1 MTGKGC
7 LVPLRYCCNGR
18 AQMCFDGFR
27 YLHRG
32 LNLVI
37 WAPVGKMQ
45 TMKYFAYFG
54 SKRANLLHFLSG
66 LYFCFTKNVNNDFWR
81 IFLYYHLYYHQI
93 DMKKSIIVLLAILI
107 AVVSASAAVK
117 KKRFDIGGGD
127 SPAATEVVAPSND
140 SDSAVAETVAKPAVA
155 KSVAASKKSSEKKHS
170 FYTLIAQE
178 QKVLR
183 EKLTAVI
190 SAMKAGDWGVI
201 WKFLAICL
209 VYGMLH
215 ALGPGH
221 GKSIVV
227 GYFIAR
233 RGRWRQGVALGAGIT
248 VTHTM
253 SAVLLLLILYAIFKA
268 TVFNAFETGRIGIE
282 NASYIL
288 VMLTGVLLVVLGIK
302 DFITQRK
309 NRGDADV
316 EGHASLPPTARW
328 REIIGVA
335 AVTGIVPCPAVAL
348 IVLFCLLNSMVAL
361 SLLGAFVICIGM
373 TITNVAFGVAAV
385 AFRKGI
391 DKGSAHSRMATKI
404 YTVATLAGGVII
416 FVSGLLLF
424 TNQFAG
430 RV

>member
-1 MTGKGC
+1 
-7 LVPLRYCCNGR
+7 
-18 AQMCFDGFR
+18 
-27 YLHRG
+27 
-32 LNLVI
+32 
-37 WAPVGKMQ
+37 
-45 TMKYFAYFG
+45 
-54 SKRANLLHFLSG
+54 
-66 LYFCFTKNVNNDFWR
+66 
-81 IFLYYHLYYHQI
+81 
-93 DMKKSIIVLLAILI
+93 MKKSIVILLVFLLAV
-107 AVVSASAAVK
+107 AASAAVK
-117 KKRFDIGGGD
+117 KKHFDVGGASD
-127 SPAATEVVAPSND
+127 APAATEV
-140 SDSAVAETVAKPAVA
+140 TV
-155 KSVAASKKSSEKKHS
+155 KSVAPEVAAESAVVPEKPVEKSRSL
-170 FYTLIAQE
+170 YTVIAEE

-183 EKLTAVI
+183 EKLTTAI
-190 SAMKAGDWGVI
+190 SAMKSGDWGAI
-201 WKFLAICL
+201 WKFLLICL

-253 SAVLLLLILYAIFKA
+253 SAVILLLILYAIFKA

-282 NASYIL
+282 RASYALI
-288 VMLTGVLLVVLGIK
+288 MLTGVLLVVLAIRDVIK
-302 DFITQRK
+302 SRK
-309 NRGDADV
+309 GCECAARIDSA
-316 EGHASLPPTARW
+316 EGTVQDEALPPIARW

-361 SLLGAFVICIGM
+361 SLLGALVICIGM
-373 TITNVAFGVAAV
+373 TITNVAFGIAAV

-391 DKGSAHSRMATKI
+391 DKGSAHTRIATKI

-416 FVSGLLLF
+416 FISGLLLF

>member
-1 MTGKGC
+1 MKG
-7 LVPLRYCCNGR
+7 
-18 AQMCFDGFR
+18 
-27 YLHRG
+27 
-32 LNLVI
+32 
-37 WAPVGKMQ
+37 
-45 TMKYFAYFG
+45 
-54 SKRANLLHFLSG
+54 
-66 LYFCFTKNVNNDFWR
+66 
-81 IFLYYHLYYHQI
+81 
-93 DMKKSIIVLLAILI
+93 
-107 AVVSASAAVK
+107 
-117 KKRFDIGGGD
+117 
-127 SPAATEVVAPSND
+127 
-140 SDSAVAETVAKPAVA
+140 
-155 KSVAASKKSSEKKHS
+155 
-170 FYTLIAQE
+170 
-178 QKVLR
+178 
-183 EKLTAVI
+183 
-190 SAMKAGDWGVI
+190 GDWGVI

-268 TVFNAFETGRIGIE
+268 TVFNIFESGRIGIE
-282 NASYIL
+282 NVSYVL

-302 DFITQRK
+302 DFITQR
-309 NRGDADV
+309 NISRNA
-316 EGHASLPPTARW
+316 EGHAPLPPTARW

-373 TITNVAFGVAAV
+373 TITNVAFGIAAV

-391 DKGSAHSRMATKI
+391 DKGSAHTRMATKI
-404 YTVATLAGGVII
+404 YTVATLAGGIII
-416 FVSGLLLF
+416 FISGLLLF

>member
-1 MTGKGC
+1 MNKS
-7 LVPLRYCCNGR
+7 L
-18 AQMCFDGFR
+18 
-27 YLHRG
+27 
-32 LNLVI
+32 I
-37 WAPVGKMQ
+37 I
-45 TMKYFAYFG
+45 
-54 SKRANLLHFLSG
+54 LLF
-66 LYFCFTKNVNNDFWR
+66 F
-81 IFLYYHLYYHQI
+81 
-93 DMKKSIIVLLAILI
+93 LLA
-107 AVVSASAAVK
+107 VMDASAAVK
-117 KKRFDIGGGD
+117 KKRFDVGGGD
-127 SPAATEVVAPSND
+127 APAATEIVAPAEGA
-140 SDSAVAETVAKPAVA
+140 SAVPEAAAETAVA
-155 KSVAASKKSSEKKHS
+155 KSVAAVPEKKAEKTRS
-170 FYTLIAQE
+170 FYTVIAEE

-183 EKLTAVI
+183 EKLTAAI
-190 SAMKAGDWGVI
+190 SAMKNGDWDAI

-268 TVFNAFETGRIGIE
+268 TVFTAFETGRIGIE
-282 NASYIL
+282 RASYALI
-288 VMLTGVLLVVLGIK
+288 MLTGVLLMALAIRDVIKSRKGSGCAAGIE
-302 DFITQRK
+302 T
-309 NRGDADV
+309 A
-316 EGHASLPPTARW
+316 EGAAAGSACVTGTAQNGALPPVARW
-328 REIIGVA
+328 REILGVA

-361 SLLGAFVICIGM
+361 SLLGAFVICVGM
-373 TITNVAFGVAAV
+373 TITNVAFGIAAV

-391 DKGSAHSRMATKI
+391 DKGSAHTRIATKI

-416 FVSGLLLF
+416 FISGLLLF

>member
-1 MTGKGC
+1 
-7 LVPLRYCCNGR
+7 
-18 AQMCFDGFR
+18 
-27 YLHRG
+27 
-32 LNLVI
+32 
-37 WAPVGKMQ
+37 
-45 TMKYFAYFG
+45 
-54 SKRANLLHFLSG
+54 
-66 LYFCFTKNVNNDFWR
+66 
-81 IFLYYHLYYHQI
+81 
-93 DMKKSIIVLLAILI
+93 MKKSLVVFLILLI
-107 AVVSASAAVK
+107 AMAAPAAVK
-117 KKRFDIGGGD
+117 KKRFDVGET
-127 SPAATEVVAPSND
+127 SSAPAATEVVAP
-140 SDSAVAETVAKPAVA
+140 AAEPETA
-155 KSVAASKKSSEKKHS
+155 SEKS
-170 FYTLIAQE
+170 RSIYTLITDA

-183 EKLTAVI
+183 EKLTAAI
-190 SAMKAGDWGVI
+190 SAMKNGDWNAI

-209 VYGMLH
+209 LYGMLH

-282 NASYIL
+282 NASYVL
-288 VMLTGVLLVVLGIK
+288 VMLTGILLVALGIK
-302 DFITQRK
+302 DFVTQRRQAK
-309 NRGDADV
+309 ISAQDGTVA
-316 EGHASLPPTARW
+316 ELGSEKAIPPTARW

-361 SLLGAFVICIGM
+361 SLLGALVICVGM
-373 TITNVAFGVAAV
+373 TITNVAFGIAAV

-391 DKGSAHSRMATKI
+391 DKGSAHTRIATKI
-404 YTVATLAGGVII
+404 YTVATLAGGAII
-416 FVSGLLLF
+416 FISGLLLF

>member
-1 MTGKGC
+1 M
-7 LVPLRYCCNGR
+7 
-18 AQMCFDGFR
+18 
-27 YLHRG
+27 
-32 LNLVI
+32 LVI
-37 WAPVGKMQ
+37 
-45 TMKYFAYFG
+45 
-54 SKRANLLHFLSG
+54 
-66 LYFCFTKNVNNDFWR
+66 
-81 IFLYYHLYYHQI
+81 
-93 DMKKSIIVLLAILI
+93 LLAM
-107 AVVSASAAVK
+107 AASAAVK
-117 KKRFDIGGGD
+117 KKRFDMGGTSD
-127 SPAATEVVAPSND
+127 APVAAEVAP
-140 SDSAVAETVAKPAVA
+140 AEPEKPAEESRAILTV
-155 KSVAASKKSSEKKHS
+155 
-170 FYTLIAQE
+170 IAEE

-183 EKLTAVI
+183 EKLTTAI
-190 SAMKAGDWGVI
+190 SAMKRGDLDAI

-268 TVFNAFETGRIGIE
+268 TVFTAFETGRIGIE
-282 NASYIL
+282 RASYALI
-288 VMLTGVLLVVLGIK
+288 MLTGVLLVVLAIRDVFKSHKGCGCSARI
-302 DFITQRK
+302 DVAEGAAAESACVTGTAK
-309 NRGDADV
+309 NGM
-316 EGHASLPPTARW
+316 LPPVARW
-328 REIIGVA
+328 REILGVA

-361 SLLGAFVICIGM
+361 SLLGALVICIGM
-373 TITNVAFGVAAV
+373 TITNVAFGIAAV

-391 DKGSAHSRMATKI
+391 DKGSAHTRIATKI

-416 FVSGLLLF
+416 FISGLLLF
-424 TNQFAG
+424 MNQFAG

>member
-1 MTGKGC
+1 
-7 LVPLRYCCNGR
+7 
-18 AQMCFDGFR
+18 
-27 YLHRG
+27 
-32 LNLVI
+32 
-37 WAPVGKMQ
+37 
-45 TMKYFAYFG
+45 
-54 SKRANLLHFLSG
+54 
-66 LYFCFTKNVNNDFWR
+66 
-81 IFLYYHLYYHQI
+81 
-93 DMKKSIIVLLAILI
+93 MKKSIVFLLVLLI
-107 AVVSASAAVK
+107 AVAASAAVK
-117 KKRFDIGGGD
+117 KKRFDVSGGSD
-127 SPAATEVVAPSND
+127 ASAATEVVAPAGD
-140 SDSAVAETVAKPAVA
+140 SVSATPIASEAAAEPVAA
-155 KSVAASKKSSEKKHS
+155 KSVAAPKKLSEKTRS
-170 FYTLIAQE
+170 FYTVIAQE

-183 EKLTAVI
+183 EKLTAAI
-190 SAMKAGDWGVI
+190 SAMKSGDWGAI
-201 WKFLAICL
+201 WKFLLICL

-268 TVFNAFETGRIGIE
+268 TVFTAFETGRIGIE
-282 NASYIL
+282 RASYALI
-288 VMLTGVLLVVLGIK
+288 MLTGVLLVVLAIRDVIK
-302 DFITQRK
+302 SRK
-309 NRGDADV
+309 GSVSAARGDGA
-316 EGHASLPPTARW
+316 EGAVAEPGSGNALPPIARW

-361 SLLGAFVICIGM
+361 SLLGALVICIGM
-373 TITNVAFGVAAV
+373 TITNVAFGIAAV

-391 DKGSAHSRMATKI
+391 DKGSAHTRIATKI

>member
-1 MTGKGC
+1 MNKL
-7 LVPLRYCCNGR
+7 LVCI
-18 AQMCFDGFR
+18 
-27 YLHRG
+27 
-32 LNLVI
+32 LVF
-37 WAPVGKMQ
+37 M
-45 TMKYFAYFG
+45 
-54 SKRANLLHFLSG
+54 
-66 LYFCFTKNVNNDFWR
+66 
-81 IFLYYHLYYHQI
+81 
-93 DMKKSIIVLLAILI
+93 LAM
-107 AVVSASAAVK
+107 AASAAVK

-127 SPAATEVVAPSND
+127 APAATEATVESVAP
-140 SDSAVAETVAKPAVA
+140 AEGTAAEPAMEPEKPVEKTRSLYTV
-155 KSVAASKKSSEKKHS
+155 
-170 FYTLIAQE
+170 IAEE

-183 EKLTAVI
+183 EKLTAAI
-190 SAMKAGDWGVI
+190 SAMKSGDWDAI

-268 TVFNAFETGRIGIE
+268 TVFTAFETGRIGIE
-282 NASYIL
+282 RASYALI
-288 VMLTGVLLVVLGIK
+288 MLTGVLLVVLAIRDVIKSRKGCGCAARIDSAEGIVQ
-302 DFITQRK
+302 D
-309 NRGDADV
+309 GA
-316 EGHASLPPTARW
+316 LPPVARW
-328 REIIGVA
+328 REILGVA

-361 SLLGAFVICIGM
+361 SLLGALVICVGM
-373 TITNVAFGVAAV
+373 TITNVAFGIAAV

-391 DKGSAHSRMATKI
+391 DKGSAHTRIATKI

-416 FVSGLLLF
+416 FISGLLLF

>member
-1 MTGKGC
+1 
-7 LVPLRYCCNGR
+7 
-18 AQMCFDGFR
+18 
-27 YLHRG
+27 
-32 LNLVI
+32 
-37 WAPVGKMQ
+37 
-45 TMKYFAYFG
+45 
-54 SKRANLLHFLSG
+54 
-66 LYFCFTKNVNNDFWR
+66 
-81 IFLYYHLYYHQI
+81 
-93 DMKKSIIVLLAILI
+93 MKKSIVILLVFLLAV
-107 AVVSASAAVK
+107 AASAAVK
-117 KKRFDIGGGD
+117 KKRFDMGGGD
-127 SPAATEVVAPSND
+127 APVAAEVAP
-140 SDSAVAETVAKPAVA
+140 AEPEKPAEESRAILTV
-155 KSVAASKKSSEKKHS
+155 
-170 FYTLIAQE
+170 IAEE

-183 EKLTAVI
+183 EKLTTAI
-190 SAMKAGDWGVI
+190 SAMKRGDWDAI

-253 SAVLLLLILYAIFKA
+253 SAVILLLILYAIFKA
-268 TVFNAFETGRIGIE
+268 TVFTAFETGRIGIE
-282 NASYIL
+282 RASYALI
-288 VMLTGVLLVVLGIK
+288 MLTGVLLVVLAIRDVFKSHKGCGCSARMESAEGAVAEDGKCAESGSGI
-302 DFITQRK
+302 
-309 NRGDADV
+309 A
-316 EGHASLPPTARW
+316 LPPVARW
-328 REIIGVA
+328 REILGVA

-361 SLLGAFVICIGM
+361 SLLGALVICIGM
-373 TITNVAFGVAAV
+373 TITNVAFGIAAV

-391 DKGSAHSRMATKI
+391 DKGSAHTRIATKI

-416 FVSGLLLF
+416 FISGLLLF

>member
-1 MTGKGC
+1 
-7 LVPLRYCCNGR
+7 
-18 AQMCFDGFR
+18 
-27 YLHRG
+27 
-32 LNLVI
+32 
-37 WAPVGKMQ
+37 
-45 TMKYFAYFG
+45 
-54 SKRANLLHFLSG
+54 
-66 LYFCFTKNVNNDFWR
+66 
-81 IFLYYHLYYHQI
+81 
-93 DMKKSIIVLLAILI
+93 MKKSIVFLLVLLI
-107 AVVSASAAVK
+107 AVAASAAVK
-117 KKRFDIGGGD
+117 KKRFDVGGGD
-127 SPAATEVVAPSND
+127 APAATEATVESVAPAEPIAAE
-140 SDSAVAETVAKPAVA
+140 SAVVP
-155 KSVAASKKSSEKKHS
+155 EKKTEKS
-170 FYTLIAQE
+170 RSIYTVIAEE

-183 EKLTAVI
+183 EKLTAAI
-190 SAMKAGDWGVI
+190 SAMKSGNWDAI

-268 TVFNAFETGRIGIE
+268 TVFSAFETGRIGIE
-282 NASYIL
+282 RASYAL
-288 VMLTGVLLVVLGIK
+288 VMLTGVLLVVLAI
-302 DFITQRK
+302 R
-309 NRGDADV
+309 DV
-316 EGHASLPPTARW
+316 FKSHKGCGCCARIESAEGVVAQDGKCAESKLPPVARW
-328 REIIGVA
+328 REILGVA

-361 SLLGAFVICIGM
+361 SLLGALVICIGM
-373 TITNVAFGVAAV
+373 TITNVAFGIAAV

-391 DKGSAHSRMATKI
+391 DKGSAHTHIATKI

-416 FVSGLLLF
+416 FISGLLLF

>member
-1 MTGKGC
+1 
-7 LVPLRYCCNGR
+7 
-18 AQMCFDGFR
+18 
-27 YLHRG
+27 
-32 LNLVI
+32 
-37 WAPVGKMQ
+37 
-45 TMKYFAYFG
+45 
-54 SKRANLLHFLSG
+54 
-66 LYFCFTKNVNNDFWR
+66 
-81 IFLYYHLYYHQI
+81 
-93 DMKKSIIVLLAILI
+93 MKKSIVFLLVLLL
-107 AVVSASAAVK
+107 AVAASAAVK
-117 KKRFDIGGGD
+117 KKRFDVGGGEA
-127 SPAATEVVAPSND
+127 PAAAEVVTPADD
-140 SDSAVAETVAKPAVA
+140 SVSAVASPEM
-155 KSVAASKKSSEKKHS
+155 SSEKKQS

-178 QKVLR
+178 QKILR

-253 SAVLLLLILYAIFKA
+253 SAVLLLLVLYAIFKA

-282 NASYIL
+282 NASYVL

-302 DFITQRK
+302 DFITQR
-309 NRGDADV
+309 NISRNA
-316 EGHASLPPTARW
+316 EGHAPLPPIARW

-361 SLLGAFVICIGM
+361 SLLGAFVICLGM
-373 TITNVAFGVAAV
+373 TITNVAFGIAAV

-391 DKGSAHSRMATKI
+391 DKGSAHTRIATKI

>member
-1 MTGKGC
+1 
-7 LVPLRYCCNGR
+7 
-18 AQMCFDGFR
+18 
-27 YLHRG
+27 
-32 LNLVI
+32 
-37 WAPVGKMQ
+37 
-45 TMKYFAYFG
+45 
-54 SKRANLLHFLSG
+54 
-66 LYFCFTKNVNNDFWR
+66 
-81 IFLYYHLYYHQI
+81 
-93 DMKKSIIVLLAILI
+93 MKKFIVFLLILLLAV
-107 AVVSASAAVK
+107 AASAAVK
-117 KKRFDIGGGD
+117 KKRFDVSGASD
-127 SPAATEVVAPSND
+127 ASAATEVVAPADD
-140 SDSAVAETVAKPAVA
+140 SVSAAAVASEAAAEPAVA
-155 KSVAASKKSSEKKHS
+155 KSVTAPKKPSEKTRS
-170 FYTLIAQE
+170 FYTVIAQE

-183 EKLTAVI
+183 EKLTAAI
-190 SAMKAGDWGVI
+190 SAMKSGDWGAI
-201 WKFLAICL
+201 WKFLLICL

-268 TVFNAFETGRIGIE
+268 TVFAAFETGRIGIE
-282 NASYIL
+282 RASYALI
-288 VMLTGVLLVVLGIK
+288 MLTGVLLVVLGIK
-302 DFITQRK
+302 DFVTQRK
-309 NRGDADV
+309 QAKITA
-316 EGHASLPPTARW
+316 EGAVAEPGSGNALPPTARW

-361 SLLGAFVICIGM
+361 SLLGALVICIGM
-373 TITNVAFGVAAV
+373 TITNVAFGIAAV

-391 DKGSAHSRMATKI
+391 DKGSAHTRIATKI

>member
-1 MTGKGC
+1 
-7 LVPLRYCCNGR
+7 
-18 AQMCFDGFR
+18 
-27 YLHRG
+27 
-32 LNLVI
+32 
-37 WAPVGKMQ
+37 
-45 TMKYFAYFG
+45 
-54 SKRANLLHFLSG
+54 
-66 LYFCFTKNVNNDFWR
+66 
-81 IFLYYHLYYHQI
+81 
-93 DMKKSIIVLLAILI
+93 MKKSIVVLLVLLI
-107 AVVSASAAVK
+107 AVAASAAVK

-127 SPAATEVVAPSND
+127 APAAAEVVAPADD
-140 SDSAVAETVAKPAVA
+140 SVSAAAVASEAAAEPAVA
-155 KSVAASKKSSEKKHS
+155 KSVAAPKKPSEKTRS
-170 FYTLIAQE
+170 FYTVIAQE

-183 EKLTAVI
+183 EKLTAAI
-190 SAMKAGDWGVI
+190 SAMKSGDWGAI
-201 WKFLAICL
+201 WKFLLICL

-268 TVFNAFETGRIGIE
+268 TVFTAFETGRIGIE
-282 NASYIL
+282 RASYALI
-288 VMLTGVLLVVLGIK
+288 MLTGVLLVVLGIK
-302 DFITQRK
+302 DFVTQRK
-309 NRGDADV
+309 QAKITA
-316 EGHASLPPTARW
+316 EGAVAEPGSGNALPPTARW

-361 SLLGAFVICIGM
+361 SLLGALVICIGM
-373 TITNVAFGVAAV
+373 TITNVAFGIAAV

-391 DKGSAHSRMATKI
+391 DKGSAHTRIATKI

-416 FVSGLLLF
+416 FISGLLLF

>member
-1 MTGKGC
+1 
-7 LVPLRYCCNGR
+7 
-18 AQMCFDGFR
+18 
-27 YLHRG
+27 
-32 LNLVI
+32 
-37 WAPVGKMQ
+37 
-45 TMKYFAYFG
+45 
-54 SKRANLLHFLSG
+54 
-66 LYFCFTKNVNNDFWR
+66 
-81 IFLYYHLYYHQI
+81 
-93 DMKKSIIVLLAILI
+93 MKKSIVFLFVLLI
-107 AVVSASAAVK
+107 AVAASAAVK
-117 KKRFDIGGGD
+117 KKRFDVGGGEA
-127 SPAATEVVAPSND
+127 PAATEMVAPAEGA
-140 SDSAVAETVAKPAVA
+140 AVAPAEA
-155 KSVAASKKSSEKKHS
+155 PEKTAEKTRS
-170 FYTLIAQE
+170 FYTVIAEE

-183 EKLTAVI
+183 EKLTAAI
-190 SAMKAGDWGVI
+190 SAMKSGDWDAI

-282 NASYIL
+282 RASYALI
-288 VMLTGVLLVVLGIK
+288 MLTGVLLVVLAIRDVIK
-302 DFITQRK
+302 SRK
-309 NRGDADV
+309 GCGCAARDDAAKASAAEGTVALVGVSQNRA
-316 EGHASLPPTARW
+316 LPPIARW

-361 SLLGAFVICIGM
+361 SLLGALVICIGM
-373 TITNVAFGVAAV
+373 TITNVAFGIAAV

-391 DKGSAHSRMATKI
+391 DKGSAHTRIATKI
-404 YTVATLAGGVII
+404 YPVATLAGGVII
-416 FVSGLLLF
+416 FISGLLLF

>member
-1 MTGKGC
+1 MNKS
-7 LVPLRYCCNGR
+7 LV
-18 AQMCFDGFR
+18 
-27 YLHRG
+27 
-32 LNLVI
+32 
-37 WAPVGKMQ
+37 
-45 TMKYFAYFG
+45 
-54 SKRANLLHFLSG
+54 
-66 LYFCFTKNVNNDFWR
+66 
-81 IFLYYHLYYHQI
+81 
-93 DMKKSIIVLLAILI
+93 VLLALLLAVI
-107 AVVSASAAVK
+107 APAAVK
-117 KKRFDIGGGD
+117 KKRFDVGGAGEA
-127 SPAATEVVAPSND
+127 PAATEVVAPAEGTPAAESVAPV
-140 SDSAVAETVAKPAVA
+140 AVPEKRSEKAPA
-155 KSVAASKKSSEKKHS
+155 KSRS
-170 FYTLIAQE
+170 FYTVIADA
-178 QKVLR
+178 QKLLR
-183 EKLTAVI
+183 EKLTVAI
-190 SAMKAGDWGVI
+190 TAMKSGDWGAI

-209 VYGMLH
+209 FYGMLH

-282 NASYIL
+282 RASYALI
-288 VMLTGVLLVVLGIK
+288 MLTGILLVVLGIK
-302 DFITQRK
+302 DFFTQRK
-309 NRGDADV
+309 NH
-316 EGHASLPPTARW
+316 EPSSESTLPPTARW

-335 AVTGIVPCPAVAL
+335 AITGIVPCPAVAL

-361 SLLGAFVICIGM
+361 SLLGALVICIGM

-391 DKGSAHSRMATKI
+391 DKGSARTRLATKI
-404 YTVATLAGGVII
+404 YTVATLAGGAII

>member
-1 MTGKGC
+1 
-7 LVPLRYCCNGR
+7 
-18 AQMCFDGFR
+18 
-27 YLHRG
+27 
-32 LNLVI
+32 
-37 WAPVGKMQ
+37 
-45 TMKYFAYFG
+45 
-54 SKRANLLHFLSG
+54 
-66 LYFCFTKNVNNDFWR
+66 
-81 IFLYYHLYYHQI
+81 
-93 DMKKSIIVLLAILI
+93 MKKSIIILLVFLLAV
-107 AVVSASAAVK
+107 AASAAVK
-117 KKRFDIGGGD
+117 KKRFDMGGTSD
-127 SPAATEVVAPSND
+127 APAVTETTVESVAP
-140 SDSAVAETVAKPAVA
+140 AEPEKPAEESRAILTV
-155 KSVAASKKSSEKKHS
+155 
-170 FYTLIAQE
+170 IAEE

-183 EKLTAVI
+183 EKLTTAI
-190 SAMKAGDWGVI
+190 SAMKRGDWDAI

-268 TVFNAFETGRIGIE
+268 TVFTAFETGRIGIE
-282 NASYIL
+282 RASYALI
-288 VMLTGVLLVVLGIK
+288 MLTGVLLVVLAI
-302 DFITQRK
+302 R
-309 NRGDADV
+309 DV
-316 EGHASLPPTARW
+316 FKSHKGCECSARVASAEGTVAESAGVAGTSEKALPPIARW
-328 REIIGVA
+328 REILGVA

-361 SLLGAFVICIGM
+361 SLLGALVICIGM
-373 TITNVAFGVAAV
+373 TITNVAFGIAAV

-391 DKGSAHSRMATKI
+391 DKGSAHTRIATKI

>member
-1 MTGKGC
+1 
-7 LVPLRYCCNGR
+7 
-18 AQMCFDGFR
+18 
-27 YLHRG
+27 
-32 LNLVI
+32 
-37 WAPVGKMQ
+37 
-45 TMKYFAYFG
+45 
-54 SKRANLLHFLSG
+54 
-66 LYFCFTKNVNNDFWR
+66 
-81 IFLYYHLYYHQI
+81 
-93 DMKKSIIVLLAILI
+93 MKKSIVFLLVLLI
-107 AVVSASAAVK
+107 AVAASAAVK
-117 KKRFDIGGGD
+117 KKRFDVGGGD
-127 SPAATEVVAPSND
+127 APAATEATVESVAPAEPVAAE
-140 SDSAVAETVAKPAVA
+140 SAVVP
-155 KSVAASKKSSEKKHS
+155 EKKTEKTRS
-170 FYTLIAQE
+170 LYTVIAEE

-183 EKLTAVI
+183 EKLTAAI
-190 SAMKAGDWGVI
+190 SAMKSGNWDAI

-268 TVFNAFETGRIGIE
+268 TVFSAFETGRIGIE
-282 NASYIL
+282 RASYALI
-288 VMLTGVLLVVLGIK
+288 MLTGVLLVVLAI
-302 DFITQRK
+302 R
-309 NRGDADV
+309 DV
-316 EGHASLPPTARW
+316 FKSHKGCGYAARIESAEGVVAQDGKCAESKLPPIARW
-328 REIIGVA
+328 REILGVA

-361 SLLGAFVICIGM
+361 SLLGALVICIGM
-373 TITNVAFGVAAV
+373 TITNVAFGIAAV

-391 DKGSAHSRMATKI
+391 DKGSAHTRIATKI

-416 FVSGLLLF
+416 FISGLLLF

>member
-1 MTGKGC
+1 
-7 LVPLRYCCNGR
+7 
-18 AQMCFDGFR
+18 
-27 YLHRG
+27 
-32 LNLVI
+32 
-37 WAPVGKMQ
+37 
-45 TMKYFAYFG
+45 
-54 SKRANLLHFLSG
+54 
-66 LYFCFTKNVNNDFWR
+66 
-81 IFLYYHLYYHQI
+81 
-93 DMKKSIIVLLAILI
+93 MKKSIVFLLVLLI
-107 AVVSASAAVK
+107 AVAASAAVK
-117 KKRFDIGGGD
+117 KKRFDVGGGD
-127 SPAATEVVAPSND
+127 APAATEATVESVAPAEPIAAE
-140 SDSAVAETVAKPAVA
+140 SAVVP
-155 KSVAASKKSSEKKHS
+155 EKKTEKTRS
-170 FYTLIAQE
+170 LYTVIAEE

-183 EKLTAVI
+183 EKLTAAI
-190 SAMKAGDWGVI
+190 SAMKSGDWDAI

-233 RGRWRQGVALGAGIT
+233 RGRWRQSVALGAGIT

-268 TVFNAFETGRIGIE
+268 TVFSAFETGRIGIE
-282 NASYIL
+282 RASYALI
-288 VMLTGVLLVVLGIK
+288 MLTGVLLVVLAI
-302 DFITQRK
+302 R
-309 NRGDADV
+309 DV
-316 EGHASLPPTARW
+316 FKSHKGCGCCARIESAEGVVAQDGKCAESKLPPVARW
-328 REIIGVA
+328 REILGVA

-361 SLLGAFVICIGM
+361 SLLGALVICIGM
-373 TITNVAFGVAAV
+373 TITNVAFGIAAV

-391 DKGSAHSRMATKI
+391 DKGSAHTHIATKI

>member
-1 MTGKGC
+1 MNKL
-7 LVPLRYCCNGR
+7 LVCI
-18 AQMCFDGFR
+18 
-27 YLHRG
+27 
-32 LNLVI
+32 LVF
-37 WAPVGKMQ
+37 M
-45 TMKYFAYFG
+45 
-54 SKRANLLHFLSG
+54 
-66 LYFCFTKNVNNDFWR
+66 
-81 IFLYYHLYYHQI
+81 
-93 DMKKSIIVLLAILI
+93 LAM
-107 AVVSASAAVK
+107 VASAAVK
-117 KKRFDIGGGD
+117 KKRFDVGGGD
-127 SPAATEVVAPSND
+127 AAPAAVEVAPVENA
-140 SDSAVAETVAKPAVA
+140 AVETAEPVNAAESA
-155 KSVAASKKSSEKKHS
+155 KSVAVGAVAPVAVPEKPAEKTRS
-170 FYTLIAQE
+170 FYTVIAEE

-183 EKLTAVI
+183 EKLTATI
-190 SAMKAGDWGVI
+190 SAMKSGDWNAI

-268 TVFNAFETGRIGIE
+268 TVFNAFETGRVGIE
-282 NASYIL
+282 RASYALI
-288 VMLTGVLLVVLGIK
+288 MLTGVLLVALAIRDVIKSRKGCGCAARDDAAEEAAQDGACAESGLGS
-302 DFITQRK
+302 
-309 NRGDADV
+309 A
-316 EGHASLPPTARW
+316 LPPVARW
-328 REIIGVA
+328 REILGVA

-361 SLLGAFVICIGM
+361 SLLGALVICVGM
-373 TITNVAFGVAAV
+373 TITNVAFGIAAV

-391 DKGSAHSRMATKI
+391 DKGSAHTRIATKI

-416 FVSGLLLF
+416 FISGLLLF
-424 TNQFAG
+424 ANQFAG

>member
-1 MTGKGC
+1 
-7 LVPLRYCCNGR
+7 
-18 AQMCFDGFR
+18 
-27 YLHRG
+27 
-32 LNLVI
+32 
-37 WAPVGKMQ
+37 
-45 TMKYFAYFG
+45 
-54 SKRANLLHFLSG
+54 
-66 LYFCFTKNVNNDFWR
+66 
-81 IFLYYHLYYHQI
+81 
-93 DMKKSIIVLLAILI
+93 MKKSIVILI
-107 AVVSASAAVK
+107 ILLMAVAASAAVK
-117 KKRFDIGGGD
+117 KKRFDVGGGD
-127 SPAATEVVAPSND
+127 APAATEVVAPAENAAVETAEPVNAAESAKPVAVG
-140 SDSAVAETVAKPAVA
+140 AVAPAAVPEKTV
-155 KSVAASKKSSEKKHS
+155 EKTRS
-170 FYTLIAQE
+170 FYTVIAEE

-183 EKLTAVI
+183 EKLTAAI
-190 SAMKAGDWGVI
+190 SAMKRGDWDAI

-253 SAVLLLLILYAIFKA
+253 SAVLLLLILYVIFKA
-268 TVFNAFETGRIGIE
+268 TVFTAFETGRIGIE
-282 NASYIL
+282 RASYALI
-288 VMLTGVLLVVLGIK
+288 MLTGVLLVVLAIRDVFKSHKGCGCSARIDSAEGTVQDGACAESGSGI
-302 DFITQRK
+302 
-309 NRGDADV
+309 A
-316 EGHASLPPTARW
+316 LPPIARW
-328 REIIGVA
+328 REILGVA

-361 SLLGAFVICIGM
+361 SLLGALVICIGM
-373 TITNVAFGVAAV
+373 TITNVAFGIAAV

-391 DKGSAHSRMATKI
+391 DKGSAHTRIATKI

-416 FVSGLLLF
+416 FISGLLLL

>member
-1 MTGKGC
+1 
-7 LVPLRYCCNGR
+7 
-18 AQMCFDGFR
+18 
-27 YLHRG
+27 
-32 LNLVI
+32 
-37 WAPVGKMQ
+37 
-45 TMKYFAYFG
+45 
-54 SKRANLLHFLSG
+54 
-66 LYFCFTKNVNNDFWR
+66 
-81 IFLYYHLYYHQI
+81 
-93 DMKKSIIVLLAILI
+93 MKKSIVFLLVLLI
-107 AVVSASAAVK
+107 AVAALAAVK

-127 SPAATEVVAPSND
+127 APAATEVVAPAED
-140 SDSAVAETVAKPAVA
+140 AATIETAVPVAPEAAAEPAAA
-155 KSVAASKKSSEKKHS
+155 KSVAAPKKPSEKTRS
-170 FYTLIAQE
+170 FYTVIAQE

-183 EKLTAVI
+183 EKLTAAI
-190 SAMKAGDWGVI
+190 SAMKSGDWGAI
-201 WKFLAICL
+201 WKFLLICL

-268 TVFNAFETGRIGIE
+268 TVFTAFETGRIGIE
-282 NASYIL
+282 RASYALI
-288 VMLTGVLLVVLGIK
+288 MLTGVLLVVLGIK
-302 DFITQRK
+302 DFVTQRK
-309 NRGDADV
+309 QAKITA
-316 EGHASLPPTARW
+316 EGAVAEPVSGNTLPPIARW

-361 SLLGAFVICIGM
+361 SLLGALVICIGM
-373 TITNVAFGVAAV
+373 TITNVAFGIAAV

-391 DKGSAHSRMATKI
+391 DKGSAHTRIATKI

>member
-1 MTGKGC
+1 
-7 LVPLRYCCNGR
+7 
-18 AQMCFDGFR
+18 
-27 YLHRG
+27 
-32 LNLVI
+32 
-37 WAPVGKMQ
+37 
-45 TMKYFAYFG
+45 
-54 SKRANLLHFLSG
+54 
-66 LYFCFTKNVNNDFWR
+66 
-81 IFLYYHLYYHQI
+81 
-93 DMKKSIIVLLAILI
+93 MKKSIVVLLVLLI
-107 AVVSASAAVK
+107 AVAASAAVK

-127 SPAATEVVAPSND
+127 APAAAEVVAPADD
-140 SDSAVAETVAKPAVA
+140 SVSAAAVASEAAAEPAVA
-155 KSVAASKKSSEKKHS
+155 KSVTVPKKPSEKTRS
-170 FYTLIAQE
+170 FYTVIAQE

-183 EKLTAVI
+183 EKLTAAI
-190 SAMKAGDWGVI
+190 SAMKSGDWGAI
-201 WKFLAICL
+201 WKFLLICL

-268 TVFNAFETGRIGIE
+268 TVFTAFETGRIGIE
-282 NASYIL
+282 RASYALI
-288 VMLTGVLLVVLGIK
+288 MLTGVLLVVLGIK
-302 DFITQRK
+302 DFVTQRK
-309 NRGDADV
+309 QAKITA
-316 EGHASLPPTARW
+316 EGAVAEPGSGNALPPTARW

-361 SLLGAFVICIGM
+361 SLLGALVICIGM
-373 TITNVAFGVAAV
+373 TITNVAFGIAAV

-391 DKGSAHSRMATKI
+391 DKGSAHTRIATKI

-416 FVSGLLLF
+416 FISGLLLF

>member
-1 MTGKGC
+1 
-7 LVPLRYCCNGR
+7 
-18 AQMCFDGFR
+18 
-27 YLHRG
+27 
-32 LNLVI
+32 
-37 WAPVGKMQ
+37 
-45 TMKYFAYFG
+45 
-54 SKRANLLHFLSG
+54 
-66 LYFCFTKNVNNDFWR
+66 
-81 IFLYYHLYYHQI
+81 
-93 DMKKSIIVLLAILI
+93 MKKSIIILLVILLAM
-107 AVVSASAAVK
+107 AASAAVK
-117 KKRFDIGGGD
+117 KKRFDMGGT
-127 SPAATEVVAPSND
+127 SEAPVAAEVAP
-140 SDSAVAETVAKPAVA
+140 AEPEKPAEESRAILTV
-155 KSVAASKKSSEKKHS
+155 
-170 FYTLIAQE
+170 IAEE

-183 EKLTAVI
+183 EKLTTAI
-190 SAMKAGDWGVI
+190 SAMKRGDWDAI

-268 TVFNAFETGRIGIE
+268 TVFTAFETGRIGIE
-282 NASYIL
+282 RASYALI
-288 VMLTGVLLVVLGIK
+288 MLTGVLLVVLAI
-302 DFITQRK
+302 R
-309 NRGDADV
+309 DV
-316 EGHASLPPTARW
+316 FKSHKGCGCSAQMESAEGAVAQDGKCAESKLPPVARW
-328 REIIGVA
+328 REILGVA

-361 SLLGAFVICIGM
+361 SLLGALVICIGM
-373 TITNVAFGVAAV
+373 TITNVAFGIAAV

-391 DKGSAHSRMATKI
+391 DKGSAHTRIATKI

-416 FVSGLLLF
+416 FISGLLLF

>member
-1 MTGKGC
+1 
-7 LVPLRYCCNGR
+7 
-18 AQMCFDGFR
+18 
-27 YLHRG
+27 
-32 LNLVI
+32 
-37 WAPVGKMQ
+37 
-45 TMKYFAYFG
+45 
-54 SKRANLLHFLSG
+54 
-66 LYFCFTKNVNNDFWR
+66 
-81 IFLYYHLYYHQI
+81 
-93 DMKKSIIVLLAILI
+93 MKKSIVFLLVLLI
-107 AVVSASAAVK
+107 AVAASAAVK
-117 KKRFDIGGGD
+117 KKRFDVGGGD
-127 SPAATEVVAPSND
+127 APAATEATVESVAP
-140 SDSAVAETVAKPAVA
+140 AEPAMEPEKPVEKSRSLYTV
-155 KSVAASKKSSEKKHS
+155 
-170 FYTLIAQE
+170 IAEE

-183 EKLTAVI
+183 EKLTAAI
-190 SAMKAGDWGVI
+190 SAMKSGDWDAI

-268 TVFNAFETGRIGIE
+268 TVFAAFETGRIGIE
-282 NASYIL
+282 RASYALI
-288 VMLTGVLLVVLGIK
+288 MLTGVLLVVLAI
-302 DFITQRK
+302 R
-309 NRGDADV
+309 DV
-316 EGHASLPPTARW
+316 FKSHKGCGCCARMESAEGAVAESKLPPIARW
-328 REIIGVA
+328 REILGVA

-361 SLLGAFVICIGM
+361 SLLGALVICIGM
-373 TITNVAFGVAAV
+373 TITNVAFGIAAV

-391 DKGSAHSRMATKI
+391 DKGSAHTRIATKI

>member
-1 MTGKGC
+1 
-7 LVPLRYCCNGR
+7 
-18 AQMCFDGFR
+18 
-27 YLHRG
+27 
-32 LNLVI
+32 
-37 WAPVGKMQ
+37 
-45 TMKYFAYFG
+45 
-54 SKRANLLHFLSG
+54 
-66 LYFCFTKNVNNDFWR
+66 
-81 IFLYYHLYYHQI
+81 
-93 DMKKSIIVLLAILI
+93 MKKSIVFLLVLLI
-107 AVVSASAAVK
+107 AVAATAAVK

-127 SPAATEVVAPSND
+127 APVATEVVAPADD
-140 SDSAVAETVAKPAVA
+140 SVSAAAVPVA
-155 KSVAASKKSSEKKHS
+155 KSVAAPEKPSEKKQSLHA
-170 FYTLIAQE
+170 LIAQE

-183 EKLTAVI
+183 EKLTVAI
-190 SAMKAGDWGVI
+190 SAMKNGDWGAI

-209 VYGMLH
+209 IYGMLH

-253 SAVLLLLILYAIFKA
+253 SAVLLLLVLYAIFKA

-282 NASYIL
+282 RASYALI
-288 VMLTGVLLVVLGIK
+288 MLTGVLLVVLGIK

-309 NRGDADV
+309 QTKITAESAVAEYVGMARAAQNGA
-316 EGHASLPPTARW
+316 LPPVARW

-361 SLLGAFVICIGM
+361 SLLGALVICIGM
-373 TITNVAFGVAAV
+373 TITNVAFGIVAV

-391 DKGSAHSRMATKI
+391 DKGSAHTRIATKI

-416 FVSGLLLF
+416 FISGLLLF

>member
-1 MTGKGC
+1 MKNS
-7 LVPLRYCCNGR
+7 LV
-18 AQMCFDGFR
+18 
-27 YLHRG
+27 
-32 LNLVI
+32 
-37 WAPVGKMQ
+37 
-45 TMKYFAYFG
+45 
-54 SKRANLLHFLSG
+54 
-66 LYFCFTKNVNNDFWR
+66 
-81 IFLYYHLYYHQI
+81 
-93 DMKKSIIVLLAILI
+93 VLLILLI
-107 AVVSASAAVK
+107 AMAAPAAVK
-117 KKRFDIGGGD
+117 KKRFDVGEPAIAPAAEAVVPEKD
-127 SPAATEVVAPSND
+127 SPAATEVVAP
-140 SDSAVAETVAKPAVA
+140 AAELEKA
-155 KSVAASKKSSEKKHS
+155 SEKSRS
-170 FYTLIAQE
+170 FYTVIADA

-183 EKLTAVI
+183 EKLTAAI
-190 SAMKAGDWGVI
+190 SAMKRGDWDAI

-209 VYGMLH
+209 LYGMLH

-233 RGRWRQGVALGAGIT
+233 RGQWRQGVALGAGIT

-282 NASYIL
+282 NASYVL
-288 VMLTGVLLVVLGIK
+288 VMLTGILLIALGIK
-302 DFITQRK
+302 DFITQHK
-309 NRGDADV
+309 QAKIAAQ
-316 EGHASLPPTARW
+316 EGSVAEPGAEKALSPTARW

-373 TITNVAFGVAAV
+373 TITNVAFGIAAV

-391 DKGSAHSRMATKI
+391 DKGSAHTRIATKI
-404 YTVATLAGGVII
+404 YTVATLAGGAII
-416 FVSGLLLF
+416 FISGLLLF

>member
-1 MTGKGC
+1 
-7 LVPLRYCCNGR
+7 
-18 AQMCFDGFR
+18 
-27 YLHRG
+27 
-32 LNLVI
+32 
-37 WAPVGKMQ
+37 
-45 TMKYFAYFG
+45 
-54 SKRANLLHFLSG
+54 
-66 LYFCFTKNVNNDFWR
+66 
-81 IFLYYHLYYHQI
+81 
-93 DMKKSIIVLLAILI
+93 MKKSIVFLLVLLI
-107 AVVSASAAVK
+107 AVAASAAVK
-117 KKRFDIGGGD
+117 KKRFDMGGGEAPAETEMVTPAEGA
-127 SPAATEVVAPSND
+127 SAVPAAVPE
-140 SDSAVAETVAKPAVA
+140 
-155 KSVAASKKSSEKKHS
+155 KSVEKTRS
-170 FYTLIAQE
+170 FYTVIAEE

-183 EKLTAVI
+183 EKLTAAI
-190 SAMKAGDWGVI
+190 SAMKSGDWGAI
-201 WKFLAICL
+201 WKFLLICL

-253 SAVLLLLILYAIFKA
+253 SAVLLLLVLYAIFKA
-268 TVFNAFETGRIGIE
+268 TVFNAFETGRVGIE
-282 NASYIL
+282 RASYALI
-288 VMLTGVLLVVLGIK
+288 MLTGVLLVALAIRDVIKSRKGCGCAAGI
-302 DFITQRK
+302 
-309 NRGDADV
+309 DAA
-316 EGHASLPPTARW
+316 EGAAQDGACAESGSGIVLPPVARW

-361 SLLGAFVICIGM
+361 SLLGALVICVGM
-373 TITNVAFGVAAV
+373 TITNVAFGIAAV

-391 DKGSAHSRMATKI
+391 DKGSAHTRIATKI

-416 FVSGLLLF
+416 FISGLLLF

>member
-1 MTGKGC
+1 MEKTRLNKS
-7 LVPLRYCCNGR
+7 LV
-18 AQMCFDGFR
+18 
-27 YLHRG
+27 
-32 LNLVI
+32 
-37 WAPVGKMQ
+37 
-45 TMKYFAYFG
+45 
-54 SKRANLLHFLSG
+54 
-66 LYFCFTKNVNNDFWR
+66 
-81 IFLYYHLYYHQI
+81 
-93 DMKKSIIVLLAILI
+93 VLLALLL
-107 AVVSASAAVK
+107 AVIASAAVK

-127 SPAATEVVAPSND
+127 APAAAEVVAPAGD
-140 SDSAVAETVAKPAVA
+140 SLATESAAPVAVPEKSPA
-155 KSVAASKKSSEKKHS
+155 KSRS
-170 FYTLIAQE
+170 FYAVIADA

-183 EKLTAVI
+183 EKLTVAI
-190 SAMKAGDWGVI
+190 TAMKSGDWGAI
-201 WKFLAICL
+201 WKFLVICL
-209 VYGMLH
+209 LYGMLH

-268 TVFNAFETGRIGIE
+268 TVFAAFETGRIGIE
-282 NASYIL
+282 RASYALI
-288 VMLTGVLLVVLGIK
+288 MLTGVLLVVLGIK
-302 DFITQRK
+302 DFVTQRK
-309 NRGDADV
+309 QAKITA
-316 EGHASLPPTARW
+316 EGAVAEPGSGNVLPPTARW

-361 SLLGAFVICIGM
+361 SLLGALVICIGM
-373 TITNVAFGVAAV
+373 TITNVAFGIAAV

-391 DKGSAHSRMATKI
+391 DKGSARTHIATKI

>member
-1 MTGKGC
+1 MNK
-7 LVPLRYCCNGR
+7 
-18 AQMCFDGFR
+18 
-27 YLHRG
+27 
-32 LNLVI
+32 
-37 WAPVGKMQ
+37 
-45 TMKYFAYFG
+45 
-54 SKRANLLHFLSG
+54 
-66 LYFCFTKNVNNDFWR
+66 
-81 IFLYYHLYYHQI
+81 
-93 DMKKSIIVLLAILI
+93 IVSLILI
-107 AVVSASAAVK
+107 FMLAVAATAAVK
-117 KKRFDIGGGD
+117 KKRFDVGEASD
-127 SPAATEVVAPSND
+127 APVATEATVESVVP
-140 SDSAVAETVAKPAVA
+140 AEPAMEPEKPVEKSRSIYTV
-155 KSVAASKKSSEKKHS
+155 
-170 FYTLIAQE
+170 IAEE

-183 EKLTAVI
+183 EKLTAAI
-190 SAMKAGDWGVI
+190 SAMKSGDWDAI

-268 TVFNAFETGRIGIE
+268 TVFAAFETGRIGIE
-282 NASYIL
+282 RTSYAL
-288 VMLTGVLLVVLGIK
+288 VMLTGVLLVVLAIRDVIK
-302 DFITQRK
+302 SRK
-309 NRGDADV
+309 GCGCAARIDSA
-316 EGHASLPPTARW
+316 EGTVQDGALPPVARW
-328 REIIGVA
+328 REILGVA

-361 SLLGAFVICIGM
+361 SLLGALVICIGM
-373 TITNVAFGVAAV
+373 TITNVAFGIAAV

-391 DKGSAHSRMATKI
+391 DKGSAHTHIATKI

-416 FVSGLLLF
+416 FISGLLLF

>member
-1 MTGKGC
+1 
-7 LVPLRYCCNGR
+7 
-18 AQMCFDGFR
+18 
-27 YLHRG
+27 
-32 LNLVI
+32 
-37 WAPVGKMQ
+37 
-45 TMKYFAYFG
+45 
-54 SKRANLLHFLSG
+54 
-66 LYFCFTKNVNNDFWR
+66 
-81 IFLYYHLYYHQI
+81 
-93 DMKKSIIVLLAILI
+93 MKKSIIILLVILLAM
-107 AVVSASAAVK
+107 AASAAVK
-117 KKRFDIGGGD
+117 KKRFDMGGTSD
-127 SPAATEVVAPSND
+127 APVAAEVAP
-140 SDSAVAETVAKPAVA
+140 AEPEKPAEESRAILTV
-155 KSVAASKKSSEKKHS
+155 
-170 FYTLIAQE
+170 IAEE

-183 EKLTAVI
+183 EKLTTAI
-190 SAMKAGDWGVI
+190 SAMKRGDWDAI

-253 SAVLLLLILYAIFKA
+253 SAVILLLILYAIFKA
-268 TVFNAFETGRIGIE
+268 TVFTAFETGRIGIE
-282 NASYIL
+282 RASYALI
-288 VMLTGVLLVVLGIK
+288 MLTGVLLVVLGIK
-302 DFITQRK
+302 DFIMQRK
-309 NRGDADV
+309 QAKIAA
-316 EGHASLPPTARW
+316 EGGAVAQDGKCAESGSGIALPPIARW
-328 REIIGVA
+328 REILGVA

-361 SLLGAFVICIGM
+361 SLLGALVICIGM
-373 TITNVAFGVAAV
+373 TITNVAFGIAAV

-391 DKGSAHSRMATKI
+391 DKGSAHTRIATKI

-416 FVSGLLLF
+416 FISGLLLF